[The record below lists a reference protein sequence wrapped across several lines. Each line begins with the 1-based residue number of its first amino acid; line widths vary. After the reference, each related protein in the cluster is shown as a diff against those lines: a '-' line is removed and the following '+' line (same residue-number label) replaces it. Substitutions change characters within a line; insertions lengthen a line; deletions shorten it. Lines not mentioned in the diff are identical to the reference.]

1 MVNPS
6 LHSPSA
12 LAGQSNEKS
21 REGTRREASKSKKSP
36 SSVGGVSPLLSSRSE
51 WQDSRPNEETGVE
64 GDSPP
69 SQHISPLPPSFC
81 SQFSSG
87 MRLAI
92 ILLFVIGVI
101 IALRPTC
108 YPSKTTKNP
117 YELLG
122 RETVETKRG
131 CEVLCDADAKCA
143 GFAFKDLAFNSS
155 CVLLKNRTK
164 ENQVCSA
171 PSTMFLKKFN
181 CDDRT
186 NLTEE
191 FGVETCIDNRVDEAF
206 RGLDQYPPCIQNRS
220 IQNRSIQNRSIQNR
234 SIQNRSI
241 QNRSLQNRSIQNRSI
256 QNRSI
261 QNRSLQYF
269 IRAIDSNGNRITLDN
284 ENLATITAVKD
295 GGMFAYYW
303 RWEGN
308 TFIRYIVAATCVQA
322 GLYTNS
328 SHISTKPERKPSKPS
343 SVLIQFFLKSSH
355 SSSRVC
361 LPSHSSSRVNP
372 FPLILPLPLIR
383 RCAERKTLPFT
394 LPLSTLILTI
404 RPLPTSSVP
413 ASTVEPGASHG
424 CISMDLLV
432 DTDLTLATL
441 PADVIRT
448 IIQMEVPESIDNL
461 RLRLPVIEK
470 LSCHYISKGDNSKLV
485 QVEIFRSHK
494 YKRHI
499 TYSND
504 GQANMREGE
513 SAIVILQISRAISR
527 CAYIDTLTL
536 NIISALKDLQ
546 KYFNN

>member
-241 QNRSLQNRSIQNRSI
+241 QNRS
-256 QNRSI
+256 I

-322 GLYTNS
+322 GAE
-328 SHISTKPERKPSKPS
+328 KCP
-343 SVLIQFFLKSSH
+343 
-355 SSSRVC
+355 C
-361 LPSHSSSRVNP
+361 A
-372 FPLILPLPLIR
+372 PL
-383 RCAERKTLPFT
+383 
-394 LPLSTLILTI
+394 
-404 RPLPTSSVP
+404 
-413 ASTVEPGASHG
+413 
-424 CISMDLLV
+424 
-432 DTDLTLATL
+432 
-441 PADVIRT
+441 
-448 IIQMEVPESIDNL
+448 N
-461 RLRLPVIEK
+461 
-470 LSCHYISKGDNSKLV
+470 
-485 QVEIFRSHK
+485 
-494 YKRHI
+494 HI
-499 TYSND
+499 TYIGYYPN
-504 GQANMREGE
+504 
-513 SAIVILQISRAISR
+513 
-527 CAYIDTLTL
+527 
-536 NIISALKDLQ
+536 
-546 KYFNN
+546 